1 VIPSTSASDSTA
13 LDWLYATQQIGVKL
27 GLENTQKLLSALV
40 LPVAGQKFIHVAGT
54 NGKGSV
60 CAFMHSILK
69 AAQIPCGLFTS
80 PHLIQFN
87 ERIQDQTRMI
97 HPEELQQGLR
107 RLRELVRSWEPHP
120 TFFELTLA
128 LALWWFQQRKS
139 EWVILETGLG
149 GRLDSTN
156 VLQPMASVITSIGMD
171 HQQILGHTLKEIAME
186 KAGIIK
192 PGVPVITIKQAPEAM
207 EVLSRVARERGSPL
221 TVVTTPLR
229 GYELGLVGQHQIWN
243 ATMAVAALKAAG
255 LRLTEPAIRAG
266 LKQVQWPA
274 RFQFLDSEHRV
285 ILDGAHNIDS
295 AEQLVRTWQQKYP
308 GEKATLVFGAAADKD
323 AKSLIRALQPIAARW
338 HFTDFKSPRA
348 CQAKTLA
355 EIQRSTYGYAVEI
368 ATHASV
374 ADALEAA
381 QKHAQRVL
389 ISGSLYLAGEVLA
402 LILGKDVSH
411 IPTSQ

>member
-1 VIPSTSASDSTA
+1 M
-13 LDWLYATQQIGVKL
+13 LEWLYSTQQMGVKL
-27 GLENTQKLLSALV
+27 GLENTQKLLHALA
-40 LPVAGQKFIHVAGT
+40 LPAAEQKFIHVAGT

-69 AAQIPCGLFTS
+69 AAEMRCGLFTS

-87 ERIQDQTRMI
+87 ERIQDQKRMI
-97 HPEELQQGLR
+97 HPEELHQGIG
-107 RLRELVRSWEPHP
+107 RLRELVKDWETHP

-149 GRLDSTN
+149 GRLDATN
-156 VLQPMASVITSIGMD
+156 VLQPRATVITSIGMD
-171 HQQILGHTLKEIAME
+171 HQQILGHTLKDIAQE

-192 PGVPVITIKQAPEAM
+192 PGVPVITLKQAPEAM

-229 GYELGLVGQHQIWN
+229 GYELGLIGQHQIWN

-255 LRLTEPAIRAG
+255 LRIPESAIRAG

-274 RFQFLDSEHRV
+274 RFQFLDSERRV

-323 AKSLIRALQPIAARW
+323 AKALMRALQPIAARW

-348 CQAKTLA
+348 CKAKTLA
-355 EIQRSTYGYAVEI
+355 ETQRSTFGSAVEI
-368 ATHASV
+368 AAHAHV
-374 ADALEAA
+374 AEAIEAA
-381 QKHAQRVL
+381 QKNPQRVL
-389 ISGSLYLAGEVLA
+389 ITGSLYLAGEVLA
-402 LILGKDVSH
+402 LVLGKDVSYM
-411 IPTSQ
+411 PTNQ